1 MTIKRCFWVSDDPLY
16 IAYHDHEWGVP
27 QKDPQAL
34 FEMLCL
40 EGQQAGLS
48 WITVL
53 RKREA
58 YRRLFHQFSPAL
70 IAKMT
75 LPDIEQRLLDPSI
88 IRHRGKINA
97 IVSNAQAL
105 LVMESAGEPFSDFLW
120 GFVENQPV
128 VNYYASAHD
137 VPATSPMAIKMSA
150 ALKKRG
156 FKFIGPTICYAF
168 MQATG
173 MVNDHQLHCFCHP
186 DNASDTL
193 LNHIR

>member
-1 MTIKRCFWVSDDPLY
+1 MTIQRCFWVSDDPLY

-58 YRRLFHQFSPAL
+58 YRRLFYQFSPSR
-70 IAKMT
+70 IAQMT
-75 LPDIEQRLLDPSI
+75 HQDIEQRLLDPSI

-97 IVSNAQAL
+97 LVSNAQAL
-105 LVMESAGEPFSDFLW
+105 LAMESAGEPFSDFLW
-120 GFVENQPV
+120 GFVEHQPI
-128 VNYYASAHD
+128 VNHYASSRD
-137 VPATSPMAIKMSA
+137 VPVTSPAAIKMSA

-173 MVNDHQLHCFCHP
+173 MTNDHQTDCFCHP
-186 DNASDTL
+186 DKTSATG
-193 LNHIR
+193 

>member
-1 MTIKRCFWVSDDPLY
+1 MTIQRCLWVSDDPLY
-16 IAYHDHEWGVP
+16 LAYHDHEWGVP

-58 YRRLFHQFSPAL
+58 YRRLFHQFSPSL
-70 IAKMT
+70 IAQMT
-75 LPDIEQRLLDPSI
+75 QEDIEQRLQDSSI

-97 IVSNAQAL
+97 IISNAQAML
-105 LVMESAGEPFSDFLW
+105 AMESAGESFSDFLW

-128 VNYYASAHD
+128 VSHYASYRDAP
-137 VPATSPMAIKMSA
+137 VTSPAAIKMSG

-173 MVNDHQLHCFCHP
+173 MVNDHQTNCFCHP
-186 DNASDTL
+186 DNTSVTS
-193 LNHIR
+193 